1 MLDFKKSK
9 TFAIIIERW
18 TGKDMEQYFKDR
30 NKEFIARL
38 KKETKKK
45 IVMTRKDKI
54 TTLAAMAIISAI
66 VIAFVWAITWTTYI
80 IFHS

>member
-38 KKETKKK
+38 KKETKK
-45 IVMTRKDKI
+45 
-54 TTLAAMAIISAI
+54 
-66 VIAFVWAITWTTYI
+66 
-80 IFHS
+80 